1 MTATTG
7 TPPAAR
13 PRPSRSIRLR
23 PRAAAAVLLASI
35 VGLAAFAWPLL
46 VDPGTGIAH
55 LREAPLLFTVL
66 LPLVL
71 LVVLSEIA
79 DGGIDAKAVAMLGV
93 LTAVGAALR
102 PLGTG
107 VAGFEPVFFL
117 LVLAGRVHGP
127 GFGFVLGAT
136 TLFASALTTG
146 GVGPWLPF
154 QMLGAAW
161 VAAGAG
167 LLPPMRGRA
176 ELALLAA
183 YGLAAGLLY
192 GLLLNLSFW
201 PFTLPGTTA
210 ISFVPG
216 DPLADNLRRFLA
228 FSALTSLGFDV
239 PRALVTAG
247 LVLLTGRPLLRAMR
261 RASRKAAF
269 DVPVAFDVVPGPRA
283 SGPRAAGGRGD
294 DTVDGAPTSDG
305 GTATS

>member
-1 MTATTG
+1 VTTSAVSVG
-7 TPPAAR
+7 DRVSA
-13 PRPSRSIRLR
+13 IRIR
-23 PRAAAAVLLASI
+23 PRAALALLLASV
-35 VGLAAFAWPLL
+35 VGLAAFAWPLF
-46 VDPGTGIAH
+46 VDPGTGVAH
-55 LREAPLLFTVL
+55 LREAPLLFTLL

-71 LVVLSEIA
+71 MVVLSEVA

-117 LVLAGRVHGP
+117 LVLAGRAFGP

-154 QMLGAAW
+154 QMLAAAW
-161 VAAGAG
+161 VGAGAG
-167 LLPPMRGRA
+167 LLPRLRGRG
-176 ELALLAA
+176 ELALLAV
-183 YGLAAGLLY
+183 YGLVVGLLY

-201 PFTLPGTTA
+201 PFALPGQTA
-210 ISFVPG
+210 VSFIAG
-216 DPLADNLRRFLA
+216 DPLLDNLRRFLA
-228 FSALTSLGFDV
+228 FSLLTSLGFDI

-247 LVLLTGRPLLRAMR
+247 LILLTGGPLLRALR
-261 RASRKAAF
+261 RAGRKAAF
-269 DVPVAFDVVPGPRA
+269 DAAPVFDAVPPV
-283 SGPRAAGGRGD
+283 GGAVSED
-294 DTVDGAPTSDG
+294 A